1 MANPKQIMMLMETDI
16 FGIHAGT
23 SRAVPGASQVE
34 AAERNHSGN
43 VYSQAKRSA
52 LPAPPRQ
59 VSHSVQQR
67 SQAPY
72 LPARQ
77 APPGTESLCMRSV
90 GNHNP
95 PNVPGFELHL
105 IRIEQVAGGALAT
118 FQVLDRDP
126 LQQMAVTVY
135 ATADI
140 DGIEGVIARAR
151 EEAINLLRRSICLLH
166 AERTLKDKIQTAR
179 TRHGETRVR
188 QPRPRAHAL

>member
-34 AAERNHSGN
+34 VAERNHSGN

-59 VSHSVQQR
+59 VSHSVRHQQR

-77 APPGTESLCMRSV
+77 AAAWDREFVHEVRGQSQSAKC
-90 GNHNP
+90 
-95 PNVPGFELHL
+95 
-105 IRIEQVAGGALAT
+105 AGL
-118 FQVLDRDP
+118 
-126 LQQMAVTVY
+126 
-135 ATADI
+135 
-140 DGIEGVIARAR
+140 
-151 EEAINLLRRSICLLH
+151 
-166 AERTLKDKIQTAR
+166 
-179 TRHGETRVR
+179 
-188 QPRPRAHAL
+188 